1 MSQLAIACIN
11 VFLDVFFKKG
21 TKISKLTIDFFAC
34 NVSSLT
40 SSPLLF
46 PFTWAARSASAVE

>member
-21 TKISKLTIDFFAC
+21 TKISKLTSGFAC